1 MRLTALVGT
10 LGAGK
15 STVLKALTEEHA
27 RCGLKRDE
35 LAILVNEVGGM
46 TEIDT
51 PYARVITLPN
61 GCFTC
66 QDEQTLT
73 NTLAV
78 LDAQGVKLVL
88 MEGFGVVSGEETRT
102 FLAHSK
108 YPFHIVGIVDAQNFR
123 DNMVLYGELMGSHVR
138 VANAGIVVT
147 KLSGEFPED
156 VESFVAQYANARVP
170 VFTLL
175 EHEIYVPGKLL
186 AALKRDGHHPQHH
199 RGSCGHGH
207 GHGHGHHVHDG
218 HHHGDVHGWAT
229 YAMALKPDATLYDL
243 MSILGRHVV
252 SGLARA
258 KGVVSGT
265 SFNVAPGTSDWN
277 IKTAPSGTIP
287 FLILYIK
294 AGTELDVAS
303 IASLVE
309 EPVADTRKSHE
320 VIRVDVA
327 ELDRLE
333 ALLKSGVEE
342 IVTREPTVTSTGLL
356 VTHPERL
363 QLLKE
368 ASRRPQVKDKW
379 FPQVMEACLRYW
391 VKCSAVIAEGDLSDD
406 GLNTSMRELGVS
418 LAWWVEEFAEVLP
431 NDLVEAVRRCQP
443 ARLVAQGLFELAA
456 LRTDPFWRYWQV
468 KEYLRALDLEPDL
481 PLVQE
486 ARAHLMGLVPEG
498 ERAQFG

>member
-1 MRLTALVGT
+1 MQLTAFVGT

-15 STVLKALTEEHA
+15 STVLQALAEELAHS
-27 RCGLKRDE
+27 GLARDE

-46 TEIDT
+46 TEIET

-73 NTLAV
+73 NTLAE

-88 MEGFGVVSGEETRT
+88 MEGFGVVSGEETRI

-147 KLSGEFPED
+147 KLSGEFPEY
-156 VESFVAQYANARVP
+156 VESFVAQHTNARVP

-186 AALKRDGHHPQHH
+186 AALRRDGHHPHHH

-207 GHGHGHHVHDG
+207 DHGHHVHDG
-218 HHHGDVHGWAT
+218 HHHGDVHGWAM

-243 MSILGRHVV
+243 MSILERHVV
-252 SGLARA
+252 SGLART
-258 KGVVSGT
+258 KGVISGM

-294 AGTELDVAS
+294 AGTGLDVAS
-303 IASLVE
+303 LASLVE
-309 EPVADTRKSHE
+309 EPVADTRRSHE
-320 VIRVDVA
+320 VIRVDVT

-342 IVTREPTVTSTGLL
+342 IVTLEPTVTSTGLL

-363 QLLKE
+363 QLFKE

-379 FPQVMEACLRYW
+379 FPQVMKACLRYW

-406 GLNTSMRELGVS
+406 ELNTSKRELGVS
-418 LAWWVEEFAEVLP
+418 LAWWVEEFADSLP
-431 NDLVEAVRRCQP
+431 NGLVEEVRRCHP
-443 ARLVAQGLFELAA
+443 AHLVAQGVFELVA
-456 LRTDPFWRYWQV
+456 LRSDPFWRYWQV

-481 PLVQE
+481 PLVQD
-486 ARAHLMGLVPEG
+486 ARAHLMGLIPEG